1 MSQVCYS
8 GRTTKLFRA
17 HGGNDWNKEPH
28 ISITFCPSQPGRSV
42 LTVWSREIFVDV
54 SNNPDFFVLYITESC
69 PPTNF
74 ISFEIWDA
82 DKLFSVTIF
91 NLCVFVS
98 QSGSGNFFLFLSL
111 LTLTHFLYMY
121 RVMVGHCRAHKQRGI
136 WKWQTFF
143 FNLHVG
149 GTSDETLQ
157 HTNKD
162 LKEGNQTLNP
172 GRATHALTTT
182 PPCDSLL

>member
-82 DKLFSVTIF
+82 DNFFRWQYLTYVF
-91 NLCVFVS
+91 LCHRVEVGIS
-98 QSGSGNFFLFLSL
+98 FLFLSL

-143 FNLHVG
+143 FF
-149 GTSDETLQ
+149 
-157 HTNKD
+157 
-162 LKEGNQTLNP
+162 
-172 GRATHALTTT
+172 
-182 PPCDSLL
+182 